1 MVSKSHIGLVPR
13 YANYSGD
20 NSFTVMW
27 SLLEIS
33 IATICACLPALRSL
47 LSTRFP
53 SVFDNKSTYRSDK
66 TDFDVTDSYTLFP
79 RTPRKVPQKVGPSYN
94 KRIITSPDDDILMPT
109 PKFETFSQ
117 RAKLKDKDIKVW
129 INPKFDARG
138 TLLDFEYVGPDSD
151 MLNIAKMEF
160 RDSGPSSNG
169 TSLWGVNNL
178 HPTLSSPQKS
188 PSFHIQRPDSEI
200 LDIERR
206 NSEPS
211 SETSVW
217 ALEGPRESDEMMEVE
232 VEAEGEEG
240 VVLQAIGVALGS
252 PSKVQRVSPKLTRLW
267 KKRALPLLP
276 TMADRKSWL

>member
-1 MVSKSHIGLVPR
+1 
-13 YANYSGD
+13 
-20 NSFTVMW
+20 MW

-33 IATICACLPALRSL
+33 VATICACLPALRSL

-53 SVFDNKSTYRSDK
+53 SVFDNKSTYHSDK
-66 TDFDVTDSYTLFP
+66 TDFDVIDPYTPFP
-79 RTPRKVPQKVGPSYN
+79 RTRRKVPQKVGPSYN
-94 KRIITSPDDDILMPT
+94 KRVITSPDDDILMPT

-117 RAKLKDKDIKVW
+117 RAKLKDKEIKVW
-129 INPKFDARG
+129 INPKFDAWG

-151 MLNIAKMEF
+151 LLNITKMEL

-178 HPTLSSPQKS
+178 HPTLGSSQKS

-200 LDIERR
+200 LDIERP
-206 NSEPS
+206 N

-217 ALEGPRESDEMMEVE
+217 ALEGPRESDEMTDVEVE
-232 VEAEGEEG
+232 VKGKEG

-252 PSKVQRVSPKLTRLW
+252 PSRVQRVSPRLTRLW
-267 KKRALPLLP
+267 KKRALPPLP
-276 TMADRKSWL
+276 TMADRKSWI

>member
-1 MVSKSHIGLVPR
+1 
-13 YANYSGD
+13 
-20 NSFTVMW
+20 MW

-33 IATICACLPALRSL
+33 VATICACLPAMRSL
-47 LSTRFP
+47 FSHRFP
-53 SVFDNKSTYRSDK
+53 SVFDLRSNYHSDK
-66 TDFDVTDSYTLFP
+66 TDFGVTDTYTPFP
-79 RTPRKVPQKVGPSYN
+79 GTPRKVPQKVGPSYN
-94 KRIITSPDDDILMPT
+94 KRVITSPDDDILIPT

-117 RAKLKDKDIKVW
+117 RAKLKDKEIKVW

-151 MLNIAKMEF
+151 MLNIAKMEL
-160 RDSGPSSNG
+160 RDSGPSSSG

-178 HPTLSSPQKS
+178 HPTLGSSQKS

-200 LDIERR
+200 LDIERQ
-206 NSEPS
+206 NSGPS

-217 ALEGPRESDEMMEVE
+217 ALEGPRESDEMTEVE

-252 PSKVQRVSPKLTRLW
+252 PSKVQRVSPRLTSLW
-267 KKRALPLLP
+267 KKRALPRLP
-276 TMADRKSWL
+276 TMADRKSWI